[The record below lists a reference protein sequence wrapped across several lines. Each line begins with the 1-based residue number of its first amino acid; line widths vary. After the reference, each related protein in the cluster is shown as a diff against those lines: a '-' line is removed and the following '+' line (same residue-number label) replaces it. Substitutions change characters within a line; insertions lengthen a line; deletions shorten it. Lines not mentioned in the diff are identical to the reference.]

1 MKDSATTQTTSEDYL
16 NTLEKVKEQYQQYLE
31 VSKLYELP
39 TSEQEEPQIEHQAP
53 TVDNPLT
60 TNTFRM

>member
-1 MKDSATTQTTSEDYL
+1 MKSATTQATSEDYL

-39 TSEQEEPQIEHQAP
+39 TSEQEEPQIEYQAP
-53 TVDNPLT
+53 TIDNPLT